1 MSIQAITLCICRV
14 CDPLRPYIRR
24 YVGTLDDIA
33 AERDESVSALI
44 RNLVEQGL
52 DYDDHSLAYRLLR
65 VIKISLVI
73 VATAL
78 TIARMLG
85 WL

>member
-1 MSIQAITLCICRV
+1 MDNLKTLKKRAGRV
-14 CDPLRPYIRR
+14 RSLLST
-24 YVGTLDDIA
+24 GSSTEELD
-33 AERDESVSALI
+33 E
-44 RNLVEQGL
+44 
-52 DYDDHSLAYRLLR
+52 DDLSLAYRSLR
-65 VIKISLVI
+65 VIKVTLVI

>member
-1 MSIQAITLCICRV
+1 MDNLKTLRKRAGRV
-14 CDPLRPYIRR
+14 RSLFST
-24 YVGTLDDIA
+24 GSSSEELD
-33 AERDESVSALI
+33 E
-44 RNLVEQGL
+44 
-52 DYDDHSLAYRLLR
+52 DDLSLAYRLLR
-65 VIKISLVI
+65 LVKVALAI

>member
-1 MSIQAITLCICRV
+1 MQAARQLCECMDNLKTLRKRAGRV
-14 CDPLRPYIRR
+14 RSLLSTRSNTREFDE
-24 YVGTLDDIA
+24 DD
-33 AERDESVSALI
+33 L
-44 RNLVEQGL
+44 
-52 DYDDHSLAYRLLR
+52 SLAYRLLSL
-65 VIKISLVI
+65 IKVTLII

>member
-1 MSIQAITLCICRV
+1 MDNLETLGKRAGRV
-14 CDPLRPYIRR
+14 RSLFSTGSSNEEPDE
-24 YVGTLDDIA
+24 DD
-33 AERDESVSALI
+33 L
-44 RNLVEQGL
+44 
-52 DYDDHSLAYRLLR
+52 SLAYRLLR
-65 VIKISLVI
+65 LVKVTLVI